1 MNQAF
6 FDPASGQIWMTV
18 GGQLQPYQ
26 PGTLTAS
33 FEAGGM
39 VAIRRIIGGGL
50 LAMADASTFVDCDGH
65 PFADAAAALA
75 YLQGE
80 FARRPAVPDLVSPY
94 VAAADLGGHRVVCA
108 VPGGVD
114 LASSDDAESA
124 GAVIGLTTAAAA
136 AGTPVPV
143 VTHGPVTEPSWSFA
157 IGPVYLGRDG
167 LLIQDPPATGCVLR
181 IGRATAPTV
190 LLVDLD
196 EPYFL
201 AA

>member
-1 MNQAF
+1 MTAIWYDADDDRLVIEGALQTYAPRTLVAVLDGDQIMVRLKVRATNEF
-6 FDPASGQIWMTV
+6 GPAS
-18 GGQLQPYQ
+18 Y
-26 PGTLTAS
+26 TAITDATG
-33 FEAGGM
+33 AG
-39 VAIRRIIGGGL
+39 
-50 LAMADASTFVDCDGH
+50 
-65 PFADAAAALA
+65 FADGAAALA

-80 FARRPAVPDLVSPY
+80 FARRPAIPDLVSPY

-114 LASSDDAESA
+114 LASSDAADSA

-136 AGTPVPV
+136 AGTPVSV
-143 VTHGPVTEPSWSFA
+143 VTHGPVVEPSWSFV
-157 IGPVYLGRDG
+157 IGPVYLGLDG
-167 LLIQDPPATGCVLR
+167 LLTQDPPTTGCVLR

>member
-6 FDPASGQIWMTV
+6 FDPPSGQVWMTV
-18 GGQLQPYQ
+18 GGQLQPYA
-26 PGTLTAS
+26 PGTLAAILEAS
-33 FEAGGM
+33 GM
-39 VAIRRIIGGGL
+39 IAVRRIVGGGL
-50 LAMADASTFVDCDGH
+50 LAMADASTFVDCDGA
-65 PFADAAAALA
+65 PFTDTAAALA

-80 FARRPAVPDLVSPY
+80 LARRPAVPDLVTSY
-94 VAAADLGGHRVVCA
+94 TARADLGGHRVVCA

-124 GAVIGLTTAAAA
+124 SAVIGLTTAAAA
-136 AGTPVPV
+136 AGSPVSV
-143 VTHGPVTEPSWSFA
+143 VTHGPVVEPSWSFA

-167 LLIQDPPATGCVLR
+167 LLTQDPPTAGCVLR

>member
-1 MNQAF
+1 M
-6 FDPASGQIWMTV
+6 IWYDTEDDRLV
-18 GGQLQPYQ
+18 IEGAPQTYAPR
-26 PGTLTAS
+26 TLTALLD
-33 FEAGGM
+33 GDTIM
-39 VAIRRIIGGGL
+39 VRLKVNSRNEFGPASYATIT
-50 LAMADASTFVDCDGH
+50 DASGAG
-65 PFADAAAALA
+65 FADGLTALT

-80 FARRPAVPDLVSPY
+80 FDRRPAVADLTSPY

-114 LASSDDAESA
+114 LASCDDEDSVS
-124 GAVIGLTTAAAA
+124 AVIGLTTAAAD
-136 AGTPVPV
+136 AGSPVSV
-143 VTHGPVTEPSWSFA
+143 VTHGPVVEPSWSFA
-157 IGPVYLGRDG
+157 IGPVYLGLDG
-167 LLIQDPPATGCVLR
+167 LLTQDPPITGCVLR